1 VPQPDNNLNP
11 MSTFQ
16 IPNQQQFSVPGVGNH
31 TNQFHIQQQMQT
43 GANWNVGDEDY
54 QMQMVLLEAA

>member
-1 VPQPDNNLNP
+1 

-16 IPNQQQFSVPGVGNH
+16 IPNQQQLSVPGVGNH

-43 GANWNVGDEDY
+43 GVNWSGALGVGDEDY
-54 QMQMVLLEAA
+54 QMQMALLEAA

>member
-1 VPQPDNNLNP
+1 

-16 IPNQQQFSVPGVGNH
+16 IPNQQQFSVPGVGNQ

-43 GANWNVGDEDY
+43 GANWNGGDEDY

>member
-1 VPQPDNNLNP
+1 

-16 IPNQQQFSVPGVGNH
+16 MPNQQQFPVPGVGNH

-43 GANWNVGDEDY
+43 GVNWNVGDEDY